1 MEVVVVESVVVDR
14 AAAESSSRPCDSSLW
29 IQKLEDTKGK
39 KTNDRLQVPPVLLS
53 VCLSLHLSS
62 LSLSLYPRLYF
73 ASFVRLSF
81 VCVVVC
87 VCLSQRP
94 SNFKSPTQHTKS
106 EITEEEKKRETKIYV
121 EEELGIGC
129 RPTLGFIAL
138 APTNLQLTPHT
149 PLVTFLSLI
158 HI

>member
-62 LSLSLYPRLYF
+62 LSLSLPPALFRFLCP
-73 ASFVRLSF
+73 ALVRVCGC
-81 VCVVVC
+81 VCVS
-87 VCLSQRP
+87 L
-94 SNFKSPTQHTKS
+94 TKA
-106 EITEEEKKRETKIYV
+106 V
-121 EEELGIGC
+121 E
-129 RPTLGFIAL
+129 F
-138 APTNLQLTPHT
+138 
-149 PLVTFLSLI
+149 
-158 HI
+158 